1 MNNCISEINN
11 TQIDNAKD
19 IEIVMPMHKIIKYS
33 DNSSKTS
40 GSFWHYYKDKPF
52 SDNRT
57 IAAFSANNNDSASFK
72 FKTKIVGRTGNEG
85 TKIVKIRVPLR
96 YLSNS
101 WRNLKIPLINCEN
114 NFVLTW
120 SDRCFVIDN
129 PINDQV
135 PTFTI
140 TDTKLYVPVATLLI
154 QDNARLLE
162 QLKSGFKRTINWNR
176 YEPKVKAER
185 QNQYLDFLINPIF
198 QGVNRIFC
206 FMI

>member
-1 MNNCISEINN
+1 ML
-11 TQIDNAKD
+11 
-19 IEIVMPMHKIIKYS
+19 MHKIIKYS

-40 GSFWHYYKDKPF
+40 GSLWHYYKDKPF

-57 IAAFSANNNDSASFK
+57 IADFPANNNDTASFK
-72 FKTKIVGRTGNEG
+72 FKTKIASRTGNEG
-85 TKIVKIRVPLR
+85 AKLVKIRVPLK

-114 NFVLTW
+114 NLVLTW

-129 PINDQV
+129 PINNQV

-140 TDTKLYVPVATLLI
+140 TDTKLYVPVVTLLI
-154 QDNARLLE
+154 QDNARLPE

-185 QNQYLDFLINPIF
+185 QNQYLDFLINLVF
-198 QGVNRIFC
+198 QGVNRMIF
-206 FMI
+206 I